1 MANNIALSKI
11 YTNLLDEVYQQ
22 SALTANLESDAT
34 LARAGANANEI
45 VIPKLSMDGLADYNR
60 NSGYVDGDVE
70 LTWET
75 VKFNYERG
83 RSFTVD
89 DMDNE
94 ETQNIAFGRLAGEF
108 IRTKVVPELDAFRF
122 ATYAGTKDAGTA
134 TGTLATGADVI
145 AALRAATSSMDEAEV
160 PMEDRHLFITPT
172 LYGLVQDLDTNKSK
186 EVLSR
191 FASITQVP
199 QTRFYSAI
207 DLQDGKTEGEEKGG
221 FKKAAHKQEYEVSSS
236 QSAFVVT
243 DKPATVQKVTHNG
256 TEVAYTYAADTGTV
270 TLNSAVSSG
279 KVVVIYDTGVE
290 LNFEIIHKPAVL
302 QFTKHAVP
310 KIISPEQN
318 QNADAWKYGYR
329 NYGLCDTYE
338 NKAAGIYVHKKAL

>member
-1 MANNIALSKI
+1 MANNIQLAKI

-22 SALTANLESDAT
+22 NALTAVLESDAS

-45 VIPKLSMDGLADYNR
+45 VIPKISMDGLADYSR
-60 NSGYVDGDVE
+60 NSGYVNGDVN

-83 RSFTVD
+83 RAFTVD

-94 ETQNIAFGRLAGEF
+94 ETQNLAFGRLAGEF
-108 IRTKVVPELDAFRF
+108 IRTKVIPELDAFRF
-122 ATYAGTKDAGTA
+122 ATYAATVGAGTA

-145 AALRAATSSMDEAEV
+145 AALRVATSAMDEAEV
-160 PMEDRHLFITPT
+160 PIENRYLFITPT
-172 LYGLVQDLDTNKSK
+172 LYGLIQDMDSTKSR

-191 FASITQVP
+191 FASVTQVP

-207 DLQDGKTEGEEKGG
+207 ELLDGKTGGEEKGG
-221 FKKAAHKQEYEVSSS
+221 YKKA
-236 QSAFVVT
+236 
-243 DKPATVQKVTHNG
+243 DG
-256 TEVAYTYAADTGTV
+256 
-270 TLNSAVSSG
+270 
-279 KVVVIYDTGVE
+279 GVE
-290 LNFEIIHKPAVL
+290 LNFEIIHKPATL

-310 KIISPEQN
+310 KIISPAQN
-318 QNADAWKYGYR
+318 QDADAWKYGYR

-338 NKAAGIYVHKKAL
+338 NKAAGIYVHKKA

>member
-1 MANNIALSKI
+1 MANNIQLAKI

-22 SALTANLESDAT
+22 NALTAVLESDAS

-45 VIPKLSMDGLADYNR
+45 VIPKISMDGLADYSR
-60 NSGYVDGDVE
+60 NSGYVNGDVN

-83 RSFTVD
+83 RAFTVD

-122 ATYAGTKDAGTA
+122 AKYAATTGAGTA

-145 AALRAATSSMDEAEV
+145 AALRTATSAMDEAEV
-160 PMEDRHLFITPT
+160 PIESRYLFITPT
-172 LYGLVQDLDTNKSK
+172 LYGLIQDMDNTKSR

-191 FASITQVP
+191 FASVTQVP

-207 DLQDGKTEGEEKGG
+207 ELLDGKTSGEEKGG
-221 FKKAAHKQEYEVSSS
+221 YKKA
-236 QSAFVVT
+236 
-243 DKPATVQKVTHNG
+243 DG
-256 TEVAYTYAADTGTV
+256 
-270 TLNSAVSSG
+270 
-279 KVVVIYDTGVE
+279 GVE
-290 LNFEIIHKPAVL
+290 LNFEIIHKPATL

-310 KIISPEQN
+310 KIIPPMQN
-318 QNADAWKYGYR
+318 QDADAWKYGYR
-329 NYGLCDTYE
+329 NYGLCDTYG
-338 NKAAGIYVHKKAL
+338 NKAAGIYVHKKA

>member
-1 MANNIALSKI
+1 MANNIALAKV

-22 SALTANLESDAT
+22 SALTAVLESDAT
-34 LARAGANANEI
+34 LARQGANANEI

-60 NSGYVDGDVE
+60 NSGYVNGDVE

-75 VKFNYERG
+75 AKFNYERG
-83 RSFTVD
+83 RAFTVD

-122 ATYAGTKDAGTA
+122 ATYASTVGAGTA

-145 AALRAATSSMDEAEV
+145 NALRTATSAMDEAEV

-172 LYGLVQDLDTNKSK
+172 LLGLVQDMDTTKSR

-191 FASITQVP
+191 FASITPVP

-207 DLQDGKTEGEEKGG
+207 ELLDGKTGGEEKGG
-221 FKKAAHKQEYEVSSS
+221 FKKAE
-236 QSAFVVT
+236 
-243 DKPATVQKVTHNG
+243 
-256 TEVAYTYAADTGTV
+256 
-270 TLNSAVSSG
+270 L
-279 KVVVIYDTGVE
+279 GVE
-290 LNFEIIHKPAVL
+290 LNFEIIHKPATL

-310 KIISPEQN
+310 KIIAPAQN
-318 QNADAWKYGYR
+318 PDADAWKYGYR
-329 NYGLCDTYE
+329 NYGLCDVYE
-338 NKAAGIYVHKKAL
+338 NKTAGIYVHKKA

>member
-1 MANNIALSKI
+1 MANNIALAKV

-22 SALTANLESDAT
+22 SALTAVLESDAT
-34 LARAGANANEI
+34 LARQGANANEI

-60 NSGYVDGDVE
+60 NSGYVNGDVE

-75 VKFNYERG
+75 AKFNYERG
-83 RSFTVD
+83 RAFTVD

-122 ATYAGTKDAGTA
+122 ATYASTTGAGTA

-145 AALRAATSSMDEAEV
+145 AALRTATSAMDEAEV

-172 LYGLVQDLDTNKSK
+172 LLGLVEDMDTNKSK
-186 EVLSR
+186 EVLAR
-191 FASITQVP
+191 FASITKVP

-207 DLQDGKTEGEEKGG
+207 ELLDGKTGGEEKGG
-221 FKKAAHKQEYEVSSS
+221 FKKA
-236 QSAFVVT
+236 
-243 DKPATVQKVTHNG
+243 D
-256 TEVAYTYAADTGTV
+256 
-270 TLNSAVSSG
+270 L
-279 KVVVIYDTGVE
+279 GVE
-290 LNFEIIHKPAVL
+290 LNFEIIHKPATL

-310 KIISPEQN
+310 KIIAPAQN
-318 QNADAWKYGYR
+318 PDADAWKYGYR
-329 NYGLCDTYE
+329 NYGLCDVYE
-338 NKAAGIYVHKKAL
+338 NKTAGIYVHKKA

>member
-1 MANNIALSKI
+1 MANSIALSKI
-11 YTNLLDEVYQQ
+11 YTNLLDEVYKN
-22 SALTANLESDAT
+22 SALTAVLESDAS

-45 VIPKLSMDGLADYNR
+45 VIPKLSMSGLADYKR
-60 NSGYVDGDVE
+60 NSGYVNGDVT
-70 LTWET
+70 LNWET
-75 VKFNYERG
+75 VQFNYERG
-83 RSFTVD
+83 RMFQID

-94 ETQNIAFGRLAGEF
+94 ETQNVAFGRLAGEF

-122 ATYAGTKDAGTA
+122 AKYAAVTGAGTA

-145 AALRAATSSMDEAEV
+145 AALRTATSTMDEAEV

-172 LYGLVQDLDTNKSK
+172 LLGLVEDLDTTKSK

-191 FASITQVP
+191 FATITKVP

-207 DLQDGKTEGEEKGG
+207 KLNDGTSSGEEAGG
-221 FKKAAHKQEYEVSSS
+221 YVKAS
-236 QSAFVVT
+236 
-243 DKPATVQKVTHNG
+243 G
-256 TEVAYTYAADTGTV
+256 
-270 TLNSAVSSG
+270 AV
-279 KVVVIYDTGVE
+279 D
-290 LNFEIIHKPAVL
+290 LNFEIIHKPATL

-318 QNADAWKYGYR
+318 QDADAWKYGYR

-338 NKAAGIYVHKKAL
+338 NKAAGIYVHKKASSS

>member
-1 MANNIALSKI
+1 MANSIALSKI
-11 YTNLLDEVYQQ
+11 YTNLLDEVYKN
-22 SALTANLESDAT
+22 SALTAVLESDAS

-45 VIPKLSMDGLADYNR
+45 VIPKLSMSGLADYKR
-60 NSGYVDGDVE
+60 NSGYVNGDVT
-70 LTWET
+70 LNWET
-75 VKFNYERG
+75 VQFNYERG
-83 RSFTVD
+83 RMFQVD

-108 IRTKVVPELDAFRF
+108 IRTKVVPELAAFTF
-122 ATYAGTKDAGTA
+122 AKYAAVTGAGTA

-145 AALRAATSSMDEAEV
+145 AALRTATSSMDEAEV

-172 LYGLVQDLDTNKSK
+172 LLGLVEDLDTNKSK

-191 FASITQVP
+191 FATITKVP

-207 DLQDGKTEGEEKGG
+207 KLNDGTSSGEEAGG
-221 FKKAAHKQEYEVSSS
+221 YVKAS
-236 QSAFVVT
+236 
-243 DKPATVQKVTHNG
+243 G
-256 TEVAYTYAADTGTV
+256 
-270 TLNSAVSSG
+270 AV
-279 KVVVIYDTGVE
+279 D
-290 LNFEIIHKPAVL
+290 LNFEIIHKPATL

-318 QNADAWKYGYR
+318 QDADAWKYGYR

-338 NKAAGIYVHKKAL
+338 NKAAGIYVHKKASSS

>member
-1 MANNIALSKI
+1 MANSIALSKI
-11 YTNLLDEVYQQ
+11 YTNLLDEVYKN
-22 SALTANLESDAT
+22 SALTAVLESDAS

-45 VIPKLSMDGLADYNR
+45 VIPKLSMSGLADYKR
-60 NSGYVDGDVE
+60 NSGYVNGDVT
-70 LTWET
+70 LNWET
-75 VKFNYERG
+75 VQFNYERG
-83 RSFTVD
+83 RMFQVD

-122 ATYAGTKDAGTA
+122 ATYAAVTGAGTA

-145 AALRAATSSMDEAEV
+145 AALRTATSTMDEAEV
-160 PMEDRHLFITPT
+160 PMEDRYLFITPT
-172 LYGLVQDLDTNKSK
+172 LLGLVEDLDTNKSK

-191 FASITQVP
+191 FATITKVP

-207 DLQDGKTEGEEKGG
+207 KLNDGT
-221 FKKAAHKQEYEVSSS
+221 
-236 QSAFVVT
+236 
-243 DKPATVQKVTHNG
+243 
-256 TEVAYTYAADTGTV
+256 
-270 TLNSAVSSG
+270 SSG
-279 KVVVIYDTGVE
+279 EQAGGYVKASGAVD

-318 QNADAWKYGYR
+318 QDADAWKYGYR

-338 NKAAGIYVHKKAL
+338 NKAAGIYVHKKASSS

>member
-1 MANNIALSKI
+1 MANNIQLAKT

-22 SALTANLESDAT
+22 NALTAVLESDAS

-45 VIPKLSMDGLADYNR
+45 VIPKISMDGLADYSR
-60 NSGYVDGDVE
+60 NSGYVNGDVN

-83 RSFTVD
+83 RSFVVD

-122 ATYAGTKDAGTA
+122 ATYAATTGAGNA

-145 AALRAATSSMDEAEV
+145 AALRVATSAMDEAEV
-160 PMEDRHLFITPT
+160 PMENRYLFITPT
-172 LYGLVQDLDTNKSK
+172 LYGLIQDMDNTKSR

-191 FASITQVP
+191 FADVKQVP

-207 DLQDGKTEGEEKGG
+207 ELLDGKTGGEEKGG
-221 FKKAAHKQEYEVSSS
+221 YKKAEG
-236 QSAFVVT
+236 
-243 DKPATVQKVTHNG
+243 AT
-256 TEVAYTYAADTGTV
+256 
-270 TLNSAVSSG
+270 
-279 KVVVIYDTGVE
+279 E
-290 LNFEIIHKPAVL
+290 LNFEIIHKPATL

-310 KIISPEQN
+310 KIIPPMQN
-318 QNADAWKYGYR
+318 QDADAWKYGYR

-338 NKAAGIYVHKKAL
+338 NKAAGIYVHKKA

>member
-1 MANNIALSKI
+1 MANNIALAKV

-22 SALTANLESDAT
+22 SALTAVLESDAT
-34 LARAGANANEI
+34 LARQGANANEI

-60 NSGYVDGDVE
+60 NSGYVNGDVE

-75 VKFNYERG
+75 AKFNYERG
-83 RSFTVD
+83 RAFTVD

-122 ATYAGTKDAGTA
+122 ATYASTTGAGTA
-134 TGTLATGADVI
+134 TGTLASGADVI
-145 AALRAATSSMDEAEV
+145 AALRTATSAMDEAEV

-172 LYGLVQDLDTNKSK
+172 LLGLVEDLDTNKSK

-191 FASITQVP
+191 FATITKVP

-207 DLQDGKTEGEEKGG
+207 KLNDGTSSGEEAGG
-221 FKKAAHKQEYEVSSS
+221 YVKAS
-236 QSAFVVT
+236 
-243 DKPATVQKVTHNG
+243 G
-256 TEVAYTYAADTGTV
+256 
-270 TLNSAVSSG
+270 AV
-279 KVVVIYDTGVE
+279 D
-290 LNFEIIHKPAVL
+290 LNFEIIHKPATL

-318 QNADAWKYGYR
+318 QDADAWKYGYR

-338 NKAAGIYVHKKAL
+338 NKAAGIYVHKKSV

>member
-1 MANNIALSKI
+1 MANSIALSKI
-11 YTNLLDEVYQQ
+11 YTNLLDEVYKN
-22 SALTANLESDAT
+22 SALTAVLESDAS

-45 VIPKLSMDGLADYNR
+45 VIPKLSMSGLADYKR
-60 NSGYVDGDVE
+60 NSGYVNGDVT
-70 LTWET
+70 LNWET
-75 VKFNYERG
+75 VQFNYERG
-83 RSFTVD
+83 RMFQID

-94 ETQNIAFGRLAGEF
+94 ETQNVAFGRLAGEF

-122 ATYAGTKDAGTA
+122 AKYAAVTGAGAA

-145 AALRAATSSMDEAEV
+145 AALRTATSAMDEAEV

-172 LYGLVQDLDTNKSK
+172 LLGLVEDLDTNKSK

-191 FASITQVP
+191 FATITKVP

-207 DLQDGKTEGEEKGG
+207 KLNDGTSSGEEAGG
-221 FKKAAHKQEYEVSSS
+221 YVKAS
-236 QSAFVVT
+236 
-243 DKPATVQKVTHNG
+243 G
-256 TEVAYTYAADTGTV
+256 
-270 TLNSAVSSG
+270 AV
-279 KVVVIYDTGVE
+279 D
-290 LNFEIIHKPAVL
+290 LNFEIIHKPATL

-318 QNADAWKYGYR
+318 QDADAWKYGYR

-338 NKAAGIYVHKKAL
+338 NKAAGIYVHKKASSS

>member
-1 MANNIALSKI
+1 MANSIALAKV
-11 YTNLLDEVYQQ
+11 YTNLLDEVYQK
-22 SALTANLESDAT
+22 SALTAVLESDAT
-34 LARAGANANEI
+34 LARQGANANEI

-83 RSFTVD
+83 RAFTVD

-122 ATYAGTKDAGTA
+122 ATYASTVGAGTA
-134 TGTLATGADVI
+134 TGTLASSADVI
-145 AALRAATSSMDEAEV
+145 GALRTATSAMDEAEV

-172 LYGLVQDLDTNKSK
+172 LLGLVQDMDTTKSR
-186 EVLSR
+186 EVLAR
-191 FASITQVP
+191 FASITPVP

-207 DLQDGKTEGEEKGG
+207 ELLDGKASGEEKGG
-221 FKKAAHKQEYEVSSS
+221 FKKA
-236 QSAFVVT
+236 
-243 DKPATVQKVTHNG
+243 D
-256 TEVAYTYAADTGTV
+256 
-270 TLNSAVSSG
+270 L
-279 KVVVIYDTGVE
+279 GVE
-290 LNFEIIHKPAVL
+290 LNFEIIHKPATL

-310 KIISPEQN
+310 KIIAPAQN
-318 QNADAWKYGYR
+318 PDADAWKYGYR
-329 NYGLCDTYE
+329 NYGLCDVYE
-338 NKAAGIYVHKKAL
+338 NKAAGIYVHKKA

>member
-1 MANNIALSKI
+1 MANNIQLAKV

-22 SALTANLESDAT
+22 SALTAGLESDDS
-34 LARAGANANEI
+34 LARQGANANEI
-45 VIPKLSMDGLADYNR
+45 VIPKISMDGLADYSR
-60 NSGYVDGDVE
+60 NSGYVNGDVS

-75 VKFNYERG
+75 VQFNYERG
-83 RSFTVD
+83 RMFNVD
-89 DMDNE
+89 AMDNE
-94 ETQNIAFGRLAGEF
+94 ETQNLAFGRLAGEF

-122 ATYAGTKDAGTA
+122 ATYASTVGAGTA

-145 AALRAATSSMDEAEV
+145 AALRVATSAMDEAEV

-172 LYGLVQDLDTNKSK
+172 LYGLVQDMDTTKSK
-186 EVLSR
+186 ELLAR

-207 DLQDGKTEGEEKGG
+207 ELLDGKTGGEEKGG
-221 FKKAAHKQEYEVSSS
+221 YKKAS
-236 QSAFVVT
+236 
-243 DKPATVQKVTHNG
+243 G
-256 TEVAYTYAADTGTV
+256 AAD
-270 TLNSAVSSG
+270 
-279 KVVVIYDTGVE
+279 

-318 QNADAWKYGYR
+318 QDADAWKYAYR
-329 NYGLCDTYE
+329 NYGLCDAYE
-338 NKAAGIYVHKKAL
+338 NKAAGIYVHKKGV

>member
-1 MANNIALSKI
+1 MANSIALSKI
-11 YTNLLDEVYQQ
+11 YTNLLDEVYKN
-22 SALTANLESDAT
+22 SALTAVLESDAS

-45 VIPKLSMDGLADYNR
+45 VIPKLSMSGLADYKR
-60 NSGYVDGDVE
+60 NSGYVNGDVT
-70 LTWET
+70 LNWET
-75 VKFNYERG
+75 VQFNYERG
-83 RSFTVD
+83 RMFQID

-94 ETQNIAFGRLAGEF
+94 ETQNVAFGRLAGEF

-122 ATYAGTKDAGTA
+122 AKYAAVTGAGTA

-145 AALRAATSSMDEAEV
+145 SALRTAISSMDEAEV

-172 LYGLVQDLDTNKSK
+172 LLGLVEDLDTSKSK

-191 FASITQVP
+191 FATITKVP

-207 DLQDGKTEGEEKGG
+207 KLNDGTSSGEEAGG
-221 FKKAAHKQEYEVSSS
+221 YVKAS
-236 QSAFVVT
+236 
-243 DKPATVQKVTHNG
+243 G
-256 TEVAYTYAADTGTV
+256 
-270 TLNSAVSSG
+270 AV
-279 KVVVIYDTGVE
+279 D
-290 LNFEIIHKPAVL
+290 LNFEIIHKPATL

-318 QNADAWKYGYR
+318 QDADAWKYGYR

-338 NKAAGIYVHKKAL
+338 NKAAGIYVHKKASSS

>member
-1 MANNIALSKI
+1 MANSIALSKI
-11 YTNLLDEVYQQ
+11 YTNLLDEVYKN
-22 SALTANLESDAT
+22 SALTAVLESDAS

-45 VIPKLSMDGLADYNR
+45 VIPKLSMSGLADYKR
-60 NSGYVDGDVE
+60 NSGYVNGDVT
-70 LTWET
+70 LNWET
-75 VKFNYERG
+75 VQFNYERG
-83 RSFTVD
+83 RMFQVD

-122 ATYAGTKDAGTA
+122 AKYAAVTGAGTA

-145 AALRAATSSMDEAEV
+145 AALRTATSSMDEAEV

-172 LYGLVQDLDTNKSK
+172 LLGLVEDLDTNKSK

-191 FASITQVP
+191 FATITKVP

-207 DLQDGKTEGEEKGG
+207 KLNDGTSSGEEAGG
-221 FKKAAHKQEYEVSSS
+221 YAKAS
-236 QSAFVVT
+236 
-243 DKPATVQKVTHNG
+243 G
-256 TEVAYTYAADTGTV
+256 
-270 TLNSAVSSG
+270 AV
-279 KVVVIYDTGVE
+279 D
-290 LNFEIIHKPAVL
+290 LNFEIIHKPATL

-318 QNADAWKYGYR
+318 QDADAWKYGYR

-338 NKAAGIYVHKKAL
+338 NKAAGIYVHKKASSS